1 LFALVVLFEFEADAG
16 AVGVDE
22 EAAAAAECC
31 CKSLCIVA
39 GVDDLAV
46 DEGAKGD
53 GPVVEPLAADDEGAV
68 GGVLLPRLVGRGICL
83 DFW

>member
-1 LFALVVLFEFEADAG
+1 MAPLFVFEFEVDAG

-31 CKSLCIVA
+31 CKSFCIVA

-46 DEGAKGD
+46 DEAAKGE
-53 GPVVEPLAADDEGAV
+53 GPVVEPFAKLCVEYLLSIV
-68 GGVLLPRLVGRGICL
+68 CSNGG
-83 DFW
+83 

>member
-1 LFALVVLFEFEADAG
+1 MAPLFAFVVLELEVDPG
-16 AVGVDE
+16 PVGVD

-46 DEGAKGD
+46 DEGVKGE
-53 GPVVEPLAADDEGAV
+53 GPVVELFAADDEAAV

-83 DFW
+83 DF

>member
-1 LFALVVLFEFEADAG
+1 MFALVVLLFEFEADAG

-53 GPVVEPLAADDEGAV
+53 GPVVELLAADDEG
-68 GGVLLPRLVGRGICL
+68 GGGRCAPTEIGRPGHMS
-83 DFW
+83 